1 VGGILPAMSTAGALE
16 VKRALVVEDDASLRR
31 GLERSLAERC
41 AEVRSCGSWAEASR
55 LLRSFRPELLV
66 LDLYLADGDA
76 FALVDEAAR
85 CDPPPAVVA
94 MSGGEAEEA
103 SELHRRGVRIRVRK
117 PLTGPRLRRALDEAV
132 RSLRREPARR

>member
-1 VGGILPAMSTAGALE
+1 MSTPGALE

-31 GLERSLAERC
+31 GLERSLASRC
-41 AEVRSCGSWAEASR
+41 EQVRSCGSWVEASR

-94 MSGGEAEEA
+94 MSGADADEAGELA
-103 SELHRRGVRIRVRK
+103 RRGVRIRVRK
-117 PLTGPRLRRALDEAV
+117 PLTRTRLRRALDEAV
-132 RSLRREPARR
+132 RSLRAPDRR